1 MVLNLK
7 LGDRVIGEIK
17 KIVEITHPIV
27 NPLPIH
33 KDRELNLSKIDG
45 NGGRSENLARKEGVK
60 KKCGG
65 GGEGAGLSRNEVLPD
80 HIEVFL
86 EIPHDAG

>member
-1 MVLNLK
+1 MVFNLK

-65 GGEGAGLSRNEVLPD
+65 GGGGRGGFV
-80 HIEVFL
+80 
-86 EIPHDAG
+86 

>member
-27 NPLPIH
+27 NPLPIR

-65 GGEGAGLSRNEVLPD
+65 GGGGLSRNEVLPD

>member
-60 KKCGG
+60 NVGG
-65 GGEGAGLSRNEVLPD
+65 GGGGLSRNEVLPD

>member
-17 KIVEITHPIV
+17 TIVEITHPIV
-27 NPLPIH
+27 NPLSIH

-65 GGEGAGLSRNEVLPD
+65 GGLSRNEVLPD

>member
-45 NGGRSENLARKEGVK
+45 NGGRSENLAR
-60 KKCGG
+60 
-65 GGEGAGLSRNEVLPD
+65 NEVLPD

>member
-65 GGEGAGLSRNEVLPD
+65 GGGLSRNEVLPD

>member
-60 KKCGG
+60 KQCGG
-65 GGEGAGLSRNEVLPD
+65 GGGLARKEGLPD

>member
-17 KIVEITHPIV
+17 TIVEITHPIV

-33 KDRELNLSKIDG
+33 KDRELNLSKLMEM
-45 NGGRSENLARKEGVK
+45 GGGLKILLEKRGLRKNV
-60 KKCGG
+60 
-65 GGEGAGLSRNEVLPD
+65 GGEGGLSRNEVLPD

>member
-17 KIVEITHPIV
+17 KIVGITHPIV

-33 KDRELNLSKIDG
+33 KGWELNLSKIDG
-45 NGGRSENLARKEGVK
+45 NGGIV
-60 KKCGG
+60 
-65 GGEGAGLSRNEVLPD
+65 
-80 HIEVFL
+80 
-86 EIPHDAG
+86 